1 MENNNALSLENNP
14 KRKGNILIIIGLCA
28 FLVGLVFVITA
39 LGLIDLSATPYATIN
54 PSVAF
59 AIWGFFTF
67 GGLIALA
74 GSALGII
81 GIIVKFLI

>member
-1 MENNNALSLENNP
+1 MENNDALSLENNQ
-14 KRKGNILIIIGLCA
+14 KRKGNILIIIGLCL
-28 FLVGLVFVITA
+28 FIVGLVFVITA
-39 LGLIDLSATPYATIN
+39 LSLIDLSANPYTTIN
-54 PSVAF
+54 PSIGF
-59 AIWGFFTF
+59 AIQGFFTF